1 MSLKLVSREMAASN
15 HLSSDDRFARWPH
28 VQAWIL
34 TCAVFPLLWIGGM
47 VTTYEAGMSVED
59 WPTTYGHWFYPIQK
73 WIAGH
78 WDMFLEHGHRTYA
91 QFVGFLAVLAAAALG
106 MKYQS
111 RGKWLLAAA
120 LLAGVAVQ
128 ATLGGF
134 RVLWD
139 ERLLA
144 KVHGCVAAAYFG
156 LCSATVVVTSHRW
169 HNGPFEYLSGAARA
183 RRWGL
188 AVTALLYL
196 DIVLGTQ
203 LRHNVGGELP
213 GWFTLWLWLKII
225 SATVAAGAA
234 GFLAFGLLRAN
245 ESSRLS
251 RRSRWL
257 FWGIIAQLVLG
268 AATWLVNYGVPA
280 WFREYLFPWSYAVT
294 AEGFWQVQVTTA
306 HVAFGSLL
314 FVLSLSITLWAHR
327 LSAARE
333 QIAHG

>member
-1 MSLKLVSREMAASN
+1 MEASN
-15 HLSSDDRFARWPH
+15 GRLLPDRYAPWPH

-34 TCAVFPLLWIGGM
+34 ACAVFPLLWIGGM

-73 WIAGH
+73 WLAGH

-91 QFVGFLAVLAAAALG
+91 QVVGILAVLTAAAIG
-106 MKYQS
+106 MKFQS
-111 RGKWLLAAA
+111 RGKWGLAAA

-156 LCSATVVVTSHRW
+156 LCSATVVVTSRRW
-169 HNGPFEYLSGAARA
+169 FNGPFESALNAART
-183 RRWGL
+183 RRWAL
-188 AVTALLYL
+188 AATALLYL
-196 DIVLGTQ
+196 DVVLGTQ
-203 LRHNVGGELP
+203 LRHNVGGESP
-213 GWFTLWLWLKII
+213 AWFTLWLWLKII
-225 SATVAAGAA
+225 SATAAAGVA
-234 GFLAFGLLRAN
+234 GFLAFGLLRPVADA
-245 ESSRLS
+245 RLS
-251 RRSRWL
+251 RRGTWL
-257 FWGIIAQLVLG
+257 FWGIVVQLVLG

-306 HVAFGSLL
+306 HVALGSLL

-327 LSAARE
+327 MAVAPNAGRPLQS
-333 QIAHG
+333 